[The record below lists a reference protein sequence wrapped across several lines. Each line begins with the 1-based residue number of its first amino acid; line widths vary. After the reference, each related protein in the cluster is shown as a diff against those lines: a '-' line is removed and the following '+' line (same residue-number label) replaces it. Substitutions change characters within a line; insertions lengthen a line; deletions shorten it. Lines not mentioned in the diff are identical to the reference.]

1 LRKPIQVT
9 AAIIILAFAGNC
21 LGSQSSSASA
31 TILLSVYL
39 APPDTTTSQQVATVQ
54 SSTNCGQLLN
64 TGGQSQQS
72 TCQDNGTQYTWKQQ
86 SSQNLTLTIA
96 PI

>member
-1 LRKPIQVT
+1 MRKAIGVT
-9 AAIIILAFAGNC
+9 AAIFALTFAGNC
-21 LGSQSSSASA
+21 LGSQSASA

-39 APPDTTTSQQVATVQ
+39 PPVATTTKQQVATAQ
-54 SSTNCGQLLN
+54 TSTNCTQLLN
-64 TGGQSQQS
+64 SANQAQQS

-86 SSQNLTLTIA
+86 GSQNLTLTVA